1 MSGYAKNIMIYTTI
15 SGTGL
20 SMYRVLYNLFLRN
33 LGYSNDF
40 ISAVMSSQLWG
51 TAIIGLLLGFLAD
64 MIGRRKIII
73 FSSLLMPVVSI
84 MMLYPISKIYLIVL
98 SFFRGG
104 FSAVIF
110 TVVLAAISSNTESE
124 DRAKIF
130 GLNFGLNMASGVFG
144 NFIGGLLGDIIGL
157 KVTLFISA
165 IIYLSSAIPIM
176 KIKTIKGR
184 RPGKFSFKGLNR
196 DQKKILSYYFISTG
210 AIGFGAG
217 LFVHFGNL
225 IFKDLF
231 SLSTAGIGIVLSIA
245 QLGTAMG
252 STLSHRLGKRFGPLK
267 FVLVMEI
274 MVVPLIILMAFVRE
288 PVAFTGI
295 YTMRFVFMNITSP
308 ILTTIV
314 FSSLPEDKL
323 STLSGI
329 NGFINNSIRAIAA
342 MMFGEIVGAAASG
355 YTVLFLIS
363 ALFYGISAFIAF
375 LFFKNFEKT
384 DFSRKLY
391 SRK

>member
-1 MSGYAKNIMIYTTI
+1 
-15 SGTGL
+15 
-20 SMYRVLYNLFLRN
+20 MYNVLYNLFLRN
-33 LGYSNDF
+33 LGYANDF
-40 ISAVMSSQLWG
+40 ISVVMSSQLWG

-73 FSSLLMPVVSI
+73 FSSLLMPVVGI
-84 MMLYPISKIYLIVL
+84 MMLYPINKIYLIVL

-110 TVVLAAISSNTESE
+110 TVVLAAISSNTESK

-157 KVTLFISA
+157 KITLFISA
-165 IIYLSSAIPIM
+165 IIYLSSAIPIL
-176 KIKTIKGR
+176 KIKAIKGR
-184 RPGKFSFKGLNR
+184 PPGKFSFKGLNR
-196 DQKKILSYYFISTG
+196 DQRKILSYYFISTG

-274 MVVPLIILMAFVRE
+274 MVVPLIIMMAFLRE
-288 PVAFTGI
+288 PIAFTGV

-342 MMFGEIVGAAASG
+342 MMFGEIVGNATSG

-363 ALFYGISAFIAF
+363 AFFYGISAFIAF